1 MKPQSIPWV
10 MEKVRGMRIIVK
22 NAGKPSSIREKLISP
37 TLLNIA
43 APTRINTGA
52 VA

>member
-10 MEKVRGMRIIVK
+10 IEKVRGMRIIVK
-22 NAGKPSSIREKLISP
+22 NAGKPSSIFLKSIWL
-37 TLLNIA
+37 TLLNIE
-43 APTRINTGA
+43 APTRISTGA